1 MNIPSQHNPYLQTSS
16 SSVSSPSQA
25 SIWNREIQLGSPI
38 KLKEKV
44 QWYQLLATLI
54 SSGLRILDALEVL
67 EDQLGKKKLKE
78 LVKRIR
84 QALES
89 GQALSDCMKG
99 EGTYFSDFE
108 IQTIAMGEASGQLAQ
123 VLKSLERFYQQRLK
137 LQRKVV
143 QALSY
148 PISVIVIAVAVLA
161 FMLNYV
167 VPMFQDIFARF
178 EAKLP
183 PVTEAVLVIS
193 AVFQE
198 HFLLSVGIVAGIALG
213 IWSIRRMPSV
223 RALSANI
230 LLRIPF
236 IGALYLKLQLAKLCY
251 ALGLMLSARV
261 NLDQALGT
269 AKKLV
274 SFYPLETS
282 LAKVE
287 QRVVEGVAFSAAIA
301 EHKIFPRYVQQ
312 IIKVGEQTARQG
324 ELISKLAEQLE
335 EESQNGVNQLTQFLE
350 PVLIL
355 FLGGIVATILIA
367 MYLPM
372 FELGNAVM

>member
-1 MNIPSQHNPYLQTSS
+1 
-16 SSVSSPSQA
+16 
-25 SIWNREIQLGSPI
+25 
-38 KLKEKV
+38 
-44 QWYQLLATLI
+44 
-54 SSGLRILDALEVL
+54 
-67 EDQLGKKKLKE
+67 
-78 LVKRIR
+78 
-84 QALES
+84 
-89 GQALSDCMKG
+89 
-99 EGTYFSDFE
+99 
-108 IQTIAMGEASGQLAQ
+108 
-123 VLKSLERFYQQRLK
+123 
-137 LQRKVV
+137 
-143 QALSY
+143 
-148 PISVIVIAVAVLA
+148 
-161 FMLNYV
+161 MLNYV

-178 EAKLP
+178 EAELP

-198 HFLLSVGIVAGIALG
+198 HFLLSIGIVTGITLG
-213 IWSIRRMPSV
+213 IWGVRKVPSV

-251 ALGLMLSARV
+251 ALGLMLSAKV

-301 EHKIFPRYVQQ
+301 EHQIFPRYVQQ